1 MFTLSPWKKGEKI
14 QSIMCFPGGGGEK
27 TTIRPQGKHNL
38 NTQIT
43 L

>member
-1 MFTLSPWKKGEKI
+1 MEEGGKNTIYNVLSW
-14 QSIMCFPGGGGEK
+14 GGGEK

>member
-14 QSIMCFPGGGGEK
+14 QSIMCFPGGGEK